1 MYSTDLILKLYTF
14 MNLIFILLLLSH
26 DYTLY
31 LFLIQMISLYMG
43 LGTIE
48 CMIEGNCRFQVIWI
62 FLLNFLTNIISFILL
77 RGFFPKTMKK
87 IKKIEKTLK
96 EIPIILKEKINF

>member
-31 LFLIQMISLYMG
+31 LFLIQMISLYVEFGYNRMYD
-43 LGTIE
+43 
-48 CMIEGNCRFQVIWI
+48 
-62 FLLNFLTNIISFILL
+62 
-77 RGFFPKTMKK
+77 
-87 IKKIEKTLK
+87 
-96 EIPIILKEKINF
+96 